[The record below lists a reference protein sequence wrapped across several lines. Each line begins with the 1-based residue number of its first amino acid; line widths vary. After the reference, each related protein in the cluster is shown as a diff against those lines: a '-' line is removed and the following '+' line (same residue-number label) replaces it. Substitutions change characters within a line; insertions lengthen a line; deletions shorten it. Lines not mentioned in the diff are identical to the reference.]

1 VSSLKVHTRIN
12 LLIACLSS
20 ILVLIGVLGL
30 YDASK
35 SNEALDR
42 VYRDRVIALEQL
54 GEIRYLVQRNRVLVM
69 DMLLQPEQSNVKKR
83 FAELGDN
90 EQKINGLWTEYL
102 SRETSDNEANLAKE
116 FHQAFLP
123 YRQEGIQP
131 AAQSMIDVDATTAM
145 DIYKG
150 KISPLA
156 PAMQKQ
162 LHKLNQ
168 VHLDESKLEYEY
180 ALKRYAFIR
189 NITLTSIFFGVCLAF
204 LFGYLLSKG
213 LRAQLG
219 GEPSDA
225 QKVAKHVTAGDLAF
239 KIDILHGDKHSLM
252 ANLKEM
258 QVSLEGIVRN
268 VRSCADSLSHST
280 FEISHGNLELAR
292 RTESQAN
299 SLEITAS
306 SMKQLSSSVRHNAES
321 SIKANQLA
329 NMASEVAQKAGNVV
343 AQVVQTMGEI
353 NQSSRRISEIIGV
366 IDGIA
371 FQTNILALN
380 AAVEAARAGEQ
391 GRGFAVVASEVRSLA
406 GRSASAAKE
415 IKGLINASVERVEHG
430 TSLVDSAGITM
441 SEVVDSI
448 HQVTSLMSTISEET
462 TEQAKE
468 VDQIRVSVQQ
478 MDQSTQA
485 NSALVEEISATSDA
499 LKLQA
504 ISLVEAVQVFKLRSV
519 VFPESSTTLI
529 NYSKEPN
536 STSNYDMLIK

>member
-299 SLEITAS
+299 SLE
-306 SMKQLSSSVRHNAES
+306 
-321 SIKANQLA
+321 ANQLA